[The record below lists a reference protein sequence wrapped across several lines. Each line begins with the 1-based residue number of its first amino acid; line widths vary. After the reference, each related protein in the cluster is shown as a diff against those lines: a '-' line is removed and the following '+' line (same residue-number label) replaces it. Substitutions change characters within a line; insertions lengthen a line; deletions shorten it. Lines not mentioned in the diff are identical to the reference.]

1 MHLLNDNL
9 CFTLDDKIPKNS
21 LNHKFVRDRR
31 FENITNDNKE
41 VLNTHIQLLVKDTFY
56 ISHQTNQFFNVA
68 SLKHGNVI
76 IARF

>member
-9 CFTLDDKIPKNS
+9 CCMLDDKIPKNS

-41 VLNTHIQLLVKDTFY
+41 VLNTHIQLLVKDTFF
-56 ISHQTNQFFNVA
+56 ISAIKLINFLMLQVSNMVM
-68 SLKHGNVI
+68 
-76 IARF
+76 